1 MSQEKV
7 TPSQTY
13 WVRLYAVERA
23 GSHHFVYG
31 YAVSAKANL
40 NQWRSSN
47 VPVSGS
53 TWKLKQFNCFADQVE
68 IQRLQQAAENGTITI
83 PLGGQPLSL
92 ISSCLAHRPRV
103 IAIPHDALSDD
114 RPKSF
119 SDDMAEMESHWELDK
134 RVLIERLFPNP
145 PFDAGTAQRVA
156 TELLEQLEAETGIKF
171 GNEDSGRL
179 GNLDVFRHLSGD
191 FRLPDGLCCRSLRKK
206 SGDVEQLSLLVWLEP
221 PIADL
226 PNLVVGC
233 RLFNGGSAS
242 GRTCIMSEVREY
254 SRAEKIDFIPQE
266 PFSQFE
272 VSVWSEQGLVGYR
285 TFSIVR
291 GMSFNMHVRG
301 AKNRVRTKWS
311 ESLPAELRDRAET
324 VPSGISQSSKVGSGS
339 ADPWRE
345 TELAARQTVR
355 TGFSG
360 KTAAKY
366 FGVTPEAQL
375 EALEFVSGLI
385 LRPNVKRVTIADPF
399 FDDIGVE
406 SLLVKVAQTQ
416 DVRILASHTSSS
428 GGKARLLASC
438 ESLRDKLPRNV
449 TIINIETPGE
459 ASQQFHDRY
468 VLIEMDEDSN
478 AESELWMLSNSFSS
492 MAKNYPLIIAM
503 LPPDVAEEVA
513 AYMRD
518 LEQGKPPGKNHAT
531 RTLVWSKA
539 SSSPSPRPVALP
551 GKKFE
556 GSDSIL
562 ALLVS
567 DQGLLSDWRV
577 PDQALPTVVGAVK
590 RSLVGDPSHRVEH
603 LIAIARWHYHGGPSA
618 SKYHFED
625 SEMQWL
631 ADAFRQLL
639 ASDTRQNVQI
649 AIEAIQNNTEMPEC
663 LNDLWYSVNQ
673 MPFELLRGTNPALY
687 FFAEALWGRAPEILV
702 EILDETKSTALFGWL
717 CMEGSGGTKVQFQA
731 LLAARAGFI
740 KAVGEILLWQYC
752 EREASAQGGSA
763 VAIFRAELMSSRL
776 PPIEAWLSLVFVE
789 AKTTIPAKAN
799 AALFEQ
805 SSATWFPTE
814 LSEETLA
821 RLTLMISRAAPN
833 RGVVVIARLAE
844 VSPHQSWR
852 DALHRWCITQV
863 LGQLRLKN
871 PSVAQ
876 SGVSVWCNAETILA
890 AARTVWNVHGDRAAI
905 WFEQDVM
912 NNLKLSDALEPLLR
926 TRDYTRWSDALD
938 SVMLALWF
946 GRAVAQ
952 EAPSMKRSG
961 EFAIHTAPRMSKILM
976 ALGPEIWRSYV
987 HKDEQLSCI
996 VAFIGWSADYCDET
1010 GLATIEQLVISD
1022 QVPSVWRLWLV
1033 VQSPKL
1039 ILKHPGLVEAMAVS
1053 LSTGTSCHSDQV
1065 DEWCGRIRRA
1075 LNHLEEQAS
1084 EQLIRRQK
1092 PRSSRYHWQ
1101 FVKRFDEDI
1110 RAARLRGLFHHLRCR
1125 LSQWQS
1131 SFQDTRKV

>member
-1 MSQEKV
+1 MSQEV
-7 TPSQTY
+7 TTPSKTY
-13 WVRLYAVERA
+13 WVRLYSVERA
-23 GSHHFVYG
+23 GSHYFVYG
-31 YAVSAKANL
+31 YAVSAKGTPSAWKMSNL
-40 NQWRSSN
+40 
-47 VPVSGS
+47 PVSGS
-53 TWKLKQFNCFADQVE
+53 TWKLKQFNCFADDVE

-92 ISSCLAHRPRV
+92 VSSRLAHRPRV
-103 IAIPHDALSDD
+103 IAIPHEALSDE

-145 PFDAGTAQRVA
+145 PFDAETAQRVT

-171 GNEDSGRL
+171 GNDDSGRL

-191 FRLPDGLCCRSLRKK
+191 FRLPDGLCCRSLRTK
-206 SGDVEQLSLLVWLEP
+206 SGDVERLSLLVWLEP

-226 PNLVVGC
+226 PNLLVGC
-233 RLFNGGSAS
+233 RLFNGGNAS
-242 GRTCIMSEVREY
+242 GRTCVMSEVREY
-254 SRAEKIDFIPQE
+254 SRGEKIDFIPQE

-272 VSVWSEQGLVGYR
+272 VSVWSEQRLVGYR

-291 GMSFNMHVRG
+291 GMSFNMHVGG

-311 ESLPAELRDRAET
+311 ESLPAELRERAET
-324 VPSGISQSSKVGSGS
+324 VSSGISQRSQIGSGD

-360 KTAAKY
+360 KTAARY
-366 FGVTPEAQL
+366 FGVTPENQL
-375 EALEFVSGLI
+375 ESLEFVSGLI
-385 LRPNVKRVTIADPF
+385 LRPNVKRVTIANPF

-416 DVRILASHTSSS
+416 EVLVLASHTSSS
-428 GGKARLLASC
+428 GGKARLSSSC
-438 ESLRDKLPRNV
+438 EALRDKLSRNV

-459 ASQQFHDRY
+459 ATQQFHDRY
-468 VLIEMDEDSN
+468 VLIEMEEGSPT
-478 AESELWMLSNSFSS
+478 ESELWMLSNSFSS
-492 MAKNYPLIIAM
+492 MAKNYPLIITL

-513 AYMRD
+513 AYLGE
-518 LEQGKPPGKNHAT
+518 LEQGKPPGKTHAT
-531 RTLVWSKA
+531 RTIVWSQV
-539 SSSPSPRPVALP
+539 SSPPSPRPITP
-551 GKKFE
+551 PDETFE

-577 PDQALPTVVGAVK
+577 PDLALPTVVGAVK
-590 RSLVGDPSHRVEH
+590 RALVGDPSRRVEH

-618 SKYHFED
+618 SEYHFED

-639 ASDTRQNVQI
+639 ASDTRQSVQI
-649 AIEAIQNNTEMPEC
+649 EIEAIQNNAEMPEC
-663 LNDLWYSVNQ
+663 LNDLWHSVNQ
-673 MPFELLRGTNPALY
+673 MPFELRRGTNPALY

-717 CMEGSGGTKVQFQA
+717 CMEGSGGTKVQIQA
-731 LLAARAGFI
+731 LLAARARFI
-740 KAVGEILLWQYC
+740 KAVGVILLWQWC
-752 EREASAQGGSA
+752 ERQAAAQGRSA
-763 VAIFRAELMSSRL
+763 IIILKDELMSSRM
-776 PPIEAWLSLVFVE
+776 PPIEAWLGLAFVE
-789 AKTTIPAKAN
+789 AKSTIPGNAD

-805 SSATWFPTE
+805 TAATWFPTD

-833 RGVVVIARLAE
+833 RGVVVVNRLAE
-844 VSPHQSWR
+844 VCLDRCWR
-852 DALHRWCITQV
+852 DALHQWCTTQV

-871 PSVAQ
+871 PRSAQ
-876 SGVSVWCNAETILA
+876 PGVSVWCNAETVLA
-890 AARTVWNVHGDRAAI
+890 AARSVWSVHGDRAPN

-938 SVMLALWF
+938 SIMLALWF
-946 GRAVAQ
+946 GRAIAQ
-952 EAPSMKRSG
+952 EAPSMERSG
-961 EFAIHTAPRMSKILM
+961 EFAVHIAPGMSKILM
-976 ALGPEIWRSYV
+976 ALGPEIWRFYV
-987 HKDEQLSCI
+987 HKNAQLSCI
-996 VAFIGWSADYCDET
+996 VAFIGWSAEYCDEA

-1022 QVPSVWRLWLV
+1022 QVPSVWSLWLV

-1039 ILKHPGLVEAMAVS
+1039 ILKHSALVETLARH
-1053 LSTGTSCHSDQV
+1053 LSTGTSCHSDEV
-1065 DEWCGRIRRA
+1065 DEWSARIHKA
-1075 LNHLEEQAS
+1075 LKHLDDQTSEE
-1084 EQLIRRQK
+1084 LIRR
-1092 PRSSRYHWQ
+1092 PRDGVSSYPLQLR
-1101 FVKRFDEDI
+1101 KRFDGAI
-1110 RAARLRGLFHHLRCR
+1110 RAARLRGLLHLLHSR

-1131 SFQDTRKV
+1131 SFQDTRKA